1 MVNVEDNK
9 CPWKTLEENYRKY
22 VPVESAIKPLF
33 YNLSSPDFNCQEI
46 PKLDGLAVN
55 FLLGN
60 AEELSYYSLIEALFA
75 IVKSINITDRIERNS
90 EKNPYSTLCALQ
102 YCVSLAWRMLLQLPT
117 CVSHLERIVSTR
129 SESVEPSPFMLYS
142 SIWGPRC
149 GNKAFTGWLK
159 DALGKQTVNQPRDIL
174 LRSVA
179 DITTRIKYDFTLL
192 KNVINELIP
201 LTETTGVMISKQD
214 LPSFFNLLL
223 CDTLL
228 CKLQIAIDDSAS
240 KTNENDLNKSLDSI
254 MTDNDNNE
262 VSHIVVPNKSL
273 QAHLIREMMPQMVRL
288 AEVIFT
294 YIRSSLLHQ
303 MKESKVD
310 VQEGQNSYTLG
321 DLSTFQ
327 SVIAIAGCNME
338 SNKAKSETL
347 FLALPRMVHIIF
359 EKWDTI
365 SIPHY
370 NAVSRRSQLVWFYQL
385 LIFDRL
391 TTKV

>member
-1 MVNVEDNK
+1 MVKGAEDSK

-22 VPVESAIKPLF
+22 VPIESAIKPLF
-33 YNLSSPDFNCQEI
+33 YNLSSPDFNCQEV

-60 AEELSYYSLIEALFA
+60 AGELSYFSLIEALFT
-75 IVKSINITDRIERNS
+75 IVESINVIDVIESNT
-90 EKNPYSTLCALQ
+90 EKSSYSTLCALQ
-102 YCVSLAWRMLLQLPT
+102 YCVSLAWRMLLQLPA
-117 CVSHLERIVSTR
+117 CVNHLERIVNTR
-129 SESVEPSPFMLYS
+129 SENVEPSPFMLYS
-142 SIWGPRC
+142 SMWGPRC
-149 GNKAFTGWLK
+149 GNKAFIGWLK
-159 DALGKQTVNQPRDIL
+159 DALGKQTVNQPREII

-192 KNVINELIP
+192 KNIINLLMPMTDGTAEIP
-201 LTETTGVMISKQD
+201 ASKQH
-214 LPSFFNLLL
+214 LPSFFSLLL

-254 MTDNDNNE
+254 MTDTDNNE

-288 AEVIFT
+288 AEAIFT

-303 MKESKVD
+303 MMESKVD
-310 VQEGQNSYTLG
+310 VQDGQSGYTLA

-327 SVIAIAGCNME
+327 SVIAIVGCNME
-338 SNKAKSETL
+338 SNKTKSETL
-347 FLALPRMVHIIF
+347 FLALPRMVHIVF
-359 EKWDTI
+359 EKWETI
-365 SIPHY
+365 SIPHF
-370 NAVSRRSQLVWFYQL
+370 NSVSEILV
-385 LIFDRL
+385 
-391 TTKV
+391 TE